1 MGDFFM
7 RKRDAAKRILVLLLA
22 FVEFAI
28 DVTGYALLWFWKY
41 KESVQVQFWQ
51 KGDILVITIYAVIL
65 AAFCLAYGAGKIGYL
80 RSFEIFLSQAISILV
95 TNVIAY
101 AQLSLMN
108 AGLAKIKY
116 ILALTAAQLVF
127 ALIWAYVSNFIYR
140 IVFAPRNLLLVS
152 GDRPVDA
159 IVKKFN
165 SRKDR
170 FAISKI
176 MNISEDEEKIKEE
189 ILKHKEGLV
198 IWDIPTKSRNNL
210 LKFCYSR
217 SIRVYMM
224 PKISDVIVQGA
235 DVLHFFDTPIMLTR
249 EYPLSFEQRLIK
261 RLIDLICALI
271 LIIATSP
278 IMLITAILVKLYD
291 GGPVFY
297 KQKRVT
303 IGGKIFKIIKF
314 RSMRVDAE
322 KDGQARLASKK
333 DPRIT
338 PIGRFIR
345 KVRIDELPQLFNI
358 LSGNMSFIGP
368 RPERPEIIKEY
379 VKEMPEFRFRT
390 KVKAGLAGYA
400 QVYGKYN
407 TTPYDKL
414 KLDLIYIENYTTWL
428 DLRLMLLTLKVL
440 FMPDAT
446 EGVSAG
452 QITALKQE
460 AREDRK

>member
-1 MGDFFM
+1 M
-7 RKRDAAKRILVLLLA
+7 RKADAVKRIIVLQLIA
-22 FVEFAI
+22 IEFA
-28 DVTGYALLWFWKY
+28 VLVVGYALFWLKKY
-41 KESVQVQFWQ
+41 KPFITVQFWQ
-51 KGDILVITIYAVIL
+51 KGDALVIAIYAVIL
-65 AAFCLAYGAGKIGYL
+65 LMFFLAYGAGKIGYL

-95 TNVIAY
+95 TNVIAF

-108 AGLAKIKY
+108 GGLVKSKY
-116 ILALTAAQLVF
+116 ILLLTLMQLGF
-127 ALIWAYVSNFIYR
+127 ALFWSFFANFIYR
-140 IVFAPRNLLLVS
+140 TVFAPRDLLMVY
-152 GDRPVDA
+152 GDRPIDD

-170 FAISKI
+170 FVISKK
-176 MNISEDEEKIKEE
+176 MCISEGEEAIKKE
-189 ILKHKEGLV
+189 IMKRYQGLV
-198 IWDIPTKSRNNL
+198 IWDIPQKSRNDL
-210 LKFCYSR
+210 LKFCYSK

-235 DVLHFFDTPIMLTR
+235 EVLHFFDTPVMLTR
-249 EYPLSFEQRLIK
+249 EFPLSFEQRVIK

-271 LIIATSP
+271 LVILTSP
-278 IMLITAILVKLYD
+278 IMAITAIVIKATD

-303 IGGKIFKIIKF
+303 IGGKIFRIIKF

-338 PIGRFIR
+338 PVGRFIR

-358 LSGNMSFIGP
+358 LAGDMSFIGP

-379 VKEMPEFRFRT
+379 VKDMPEFRFRT

-414 KLDLIYIENYTTWL
+414 KLDLIYIENYSTWL

-446 EGVSAG
+446 EGIAAG
-452 QITALKQE
+452 QLTALKE
-460 AREDRK
+460 DSREDGE

>member
-7 RKRDAAKRILVLLLA
+7 RKRDAAKRLLVLLLI
-22 FVEFAI
+22 FIEFAV
-28 DVTGYALLWFWKY
+28 DVAGYAVMWFWKY
-41 KESVQVQFWQ
+41 KSAVQVQFWQ
-51 KGDILVITIYAVIL
+51 KGDILVISIYAGIL
-65 AAFCLAYGAGKIGYL
+65 AAFFLAYGAGKIGYL
-80 RSFEIFLSQAISILV
+80 RSFEIFLSQAISILIS
-95 TNVIAY
+95 NVIAY

-108 AGLAKIKY
+108 AGLAKLKY
-116 ILALTAAQLVF
+116 MLLLTAAQLVF
-127 ALIWAYVSNFIYR
+127 ALFWSFFSNLIYR
-140 IVFAPRNLLLVS
+140 VVFAPRDLLLVC
-152 GDRPVDA
+152 GDRPVDD
-159 IVKKFN
+159 IVRKFN

-170 FAISKI
+170 FVISKI
-176 MNISEDEEKIKEE
+176 MNISEGEDNIKAE
-189 ILKHKEGLV
+189 ILKRYQGLV

-210 LKFCYSR
+210 LKYCYSR

-249 EYPLSFEQRLIK
+249 EFPLSFEQRFIK
-261 RLIDLICALI
+261 RLIDLVCAII
-271 LIIATSP
+271 LIVLTSP
-278 IMLITAILVKLYD
+278 IMLITAIVIKVYD

-358 LSGNMSFIGP
+358 LSGSMSFIGP

-379 VKEMPEFRFRT
+379 VKDMPEFKFRT

-414 KLDLIYIENYTTWL
+414 KLDLIYIENYTTWM
-428 DLRLMLLTLKVL
+428 DLRLMLLTVKVL

-452 QITALKQE
+452 QITALKRD

>member
-1 MGDFFM
+1 M
-7 RKRDAAKRILVLLLA
+7 RKRDAAKRLLVLLLI
-22 FVEFAI
+22 FIEFAI
-28 DVTGYALLWFWKY
+28 DVAGYAAIWFWKY
-41 KESVQVQFWQ
+41 KSAVQVQFWQ
-51 KGDILVITIYAVIL
+51 KGDILVIAIYAVIL
-65 AAFCLAYGAGKIGYL
+65 MAFFLAYGAGKIGYL
-80 RSFEIFLSQAISILV
+80 RSFEIFLSQAISLLM
-95 TNVIAY
+95 TNLIAY

-108 AGLAKIKY
+108 AGLAKVKY
-116 ILALTAAQLVF
+116 ILLLSAGQLVF
-127 ALIWAYVSNFIYR
+127 ALFWSFFSNFIYR
-140 IVFAPRNLLLVS
+140 VVFAPRDLLLVY
-152 GDRPVDA
+152 GDRPVDT

-170 FAISKI
+170 FVISKI
-176 MNISEDEEKIKEE
+176 MNISEGEDKIKEE
-189 ILKHKEGLV
+189 VLKRYQGLV

-210 LKFCYSR
+210 LKYCYSR

-249 EYPLSFEQRLIK
+249 EYPLSFEQRCIK
-261 RLIDLICALI
+261 RLIDLICAILLI
-271 LIIATSP
+271 VITSP
-278 IMLITAILVKLYD
+278 IMLITALVIKLYD
-291 GGPVFY
+291 RGPVFY

-322 KDGQARLASKK
+322 KDGKARLASKK

-338 PIGRFIR
+338 PVGRFIR

-358 LSGNMSFIGP
+358 LKGEMSFIGP

-379 VKEMPEFRFRT
+379 VREMPEFKFRT

-414 KLDLIYIENYTTWL
+414 KLDLIYIENYSTWM

-440 FMPDAT
+440 FLPDAT

-452 QITALKQE
+452 QITALRQDAK
-460 AREDRK
+460 EDRK